1 MAVYSQT
8 EKQSILDSVT
18 ITGILR
24 YFGKS
29 YRVNR
34 SGLCLSP
41 FRDERTPSFH
51 ISADDGAW
59 IDFGT
64 GDNGGKVS
72 LVCLLS
78 NCKASD
84 AYDLLANISR
94 TFIPEREAEETR
106 QRIERSKEYVTVIDS
121 VKEITSAALID
132 YAASRGIDESVLKKY
147 CKEVRYHVGTLPSP
161 GPVIGFKNMNGGWV
175 FRGPKVKKCSKSG
188 ITFSSTRVDGHVPR
202 RLCVYEGLFD
212 FLSHVQQLKDYTD
225 DYLVLNSV
233 TNVRSSLPFMKEYAV
248 LDLYLD
254 NDAAGRNTVAII
266 EHEFPEKKIIDNSFL
281 LGSFKD
287 LNEKHMHDIHNS
299 NQWKHQYLKK

>member
-29 YRVNR
+29 HHVNR

-51 ISADDGAW
+51 ISSDDGAW

-72 LVCLLS
+72 LVCQLS
-78 NCKASD
+78 NCKPSE
-84 AYDLLANISR
+84 AYEMLAQISH
-94 TFIPEREAEETR
+94 TFIPERDAEETR
-106 QRIERSKEYVTVIDS
+106 QRIARSKEYVTVIDS
-121 VKEITSAALID
+121 VRDIVSAELIE
-132 YAASRGIDESVLKKY
+132 YAASRGISEKVLKEY
-147 CKEVRYHVGTLPSP
+147 CKEVRYHVGNLPPP
-161 GPVIGFKNMNGGWV
+161 GPVIGFQNVNKGWV
-175 FRGPKVKKCSKSG
+175 FRSPTVKKCSKGG
-188 ITFSSTRVDGHVPR
+188 ITFRTNRTGDYIPE

-212 FLSHVQQLKDYTD
+212 FLSHVQQLGFYNEDFI
-225 DYLVLNSV
+225 VLNSV
-233 TNVRSSLPFMKEYAV
+233 ANIKAALPLMKDYAV

-254 NDAAGRNTVAII
+254 NDQAGKATVSTVMDKY
-266 EHEFPEKKIIDNSFL
+266 PDKKIIDNSFL
-281 LGSFKD
+281 LGPFKD
-287 LNEKHMHDIHNS
+287 LNEKYINDLKTS
-299 NQWKHQYLKK
+299 NQWKHQYQKK